1 MEKEKSTIDL
11 LDFFA
16 GQALSGY
23 IREGLSLMNRDEE
36 CKDVAEACYTMAFA
50 FVKVRQDILD
60 ERDLQR
66 LQNTTK

>member
-1 MEKEKSTIDL
+1 MEQEKSTIDL

-23 IREGLSLMNRDEE
+23 IREGLSIMSRDSE

-66 LQNTTK
+66 LQDTSK